1 MTADVRKGM
10 PDPRIDEEE
19 FDRTFS
25 RAVLRPYN
33 LSVEWLS
40 AREAILEAAARH
52 RELFF
57 RQPHPDHQRI
67 AAQRTQL
74 APGNRKPIVLPHRN
88 DKELALFDE
97 VHEAATTLAETLT
110 CNRSGER

>member
-10 PDPRIDEEE
+10 PDPRIEEEE

-52 RELFF
+52 R
-57 RQPHPDHQRI
+57 DSSSASRI
-67 AAQRTQL
+67 LIINGSPRSEHNLPRGNVENLSSCRT
-74 APGNRKPIVLPHRN
+74 GM
-88 DKELALFDE
+88 
-97 VHEAATTLAETLT
+97 T
-110 CNRSGER
+110 RS